1 MEGAVIFAL
10 CLLLFGVFFCWA
22 AVVGWRHRH
31 EDKISLLEAGILKAS
46 GEEPL
51 PLTRFDRLLQNFQLI
66 VMTIFG
72 PPMVFLGGYGLLT
85 EIGVL

>member
-1 MEGAVIFAL
+1 MIFAL
-10 CLLLFGVFFCWA
+10 SILLFGVFFCWA
-22 AVVGWRHRH
+22 AFVGWRHRR
-31 EDKISLLEAGILKAS
+31 EDSISLLEASILTAS

-51 PLTRFDRLLQNFQLI
+51 PLTLFDRLLQKFQLI
-66 VMTIFG
+66 MMTIFG